1 MKLKAFIL
9 ISLVSYGSFIGA
21 NYLSFYSA
29 KELSKSEI
37 AGKQVWQKNEC
48 VSCHT
53 VFGNGGYVG
62 GDMTHVVAKR
72 GREYV
77 INYLTAPPLMYPNH
91 KEHHPGV
98 SRQEGVLLVDY
109 FEYLDKIPTLGW
121 PPQPHKVEDE
131 S

>member
-9 ISLVSYGSFIGA
+9 ISLVSYGSFLGA
-21 NYLSFYSA
+21 NYLSFSTA
-29 KELSKSEI
+29 EELSKSEI
-37 AGKQVWQKNEC
+37 AGKQVWQKNQC

-53 VFGNGGYVG
+53 LFGNGGYVG
-62 GDMTHVVAKR
+62 GDMTHVVAKY

-77 INYLTAPPLMYPNH
+77 INYLATPPLLYPNH

-98 SRQEGVLLVDY
+98 SLQEGESLVDY
-109 FEYLDKIPTLGW
+109 FEYIAKIPTLGW
-121 PPQPHKVEDE
+121 PPQPHRVEDE